1 MFLWQ
6 GRLRS
11 YFGNYHPCTV
21 AKIEME
27 RYILQFPSFEKHLV
41 ILSFSKYNSLL
52 RFPCLKFVLL
62 MQRLNFTQSSSGFLQ
77 MFKTREIQIF
87 WELWLYKVA
96 ANEIALHF
104 LLSKFSSLEQH
115 LISELWFLLWLST
128 FPQHGY
134 PPSNMAICPRDF

>member
-11 YFGNYHPCTV
+11 YFGNYPCTV
-21 AKIEME
+21 ATIEME

-77 MFKTREIQIF
+77 MFKTRKIQIF
-87 WELWLYKVA
+87 WKLWLCKVA

-104 LLSKFSSLEQH
+104 LLFKFSSLEQH